1 MRDDEPTFDLSDL
14 PPLSPDLE
22 VLPPPPL
29 RLLPVPAGRGAVAS
43 LALDAATVAAAAHT
57 TNMEVLSAAKVPSLN
72 GAVPSGGAWSLDGM
86 GTMLDNLMAEQ
97 DAMLER
103 WHPSD
108 VHGIPFSGLQPSA
121 IHTGW
126 LGDAYERFSAS
137 RHVREAGGGVSSPP
151 RPRAATAIG
160 RPQPR
165 QQQQWQQQQHWQQQ
179 HSAASNERWRAFA
192 VDLSATSAAYDA
204 TSAASNGVA
213 AAAGAAAAAVAGKL
227 FEAEREGERAGE
239 RSGPISRERPDG
251 GAAASPALSPR
262 WRCAATSTSAFRAPP
277 PPTSSAAAFEAAAP
291 APSSSWLLSAALPDF
306 VAEASAAEA
315 MAMGRLGADEA
326 KPSARPRA
334 YEPVVLDR
342 AGRLSSGFVHFELAS
357 SPSSPV
363 PPSTPAP
370 PLGGGVAM
378 PLTPSAARPSTM
390 PQPPRAQDC
399 CQEWPTPQA
408 RARALLGGYAAP
420 SPGPLPP
427 PAAAQKCAAAGGVA
441 TQGTIAGIGSPGP
454 LPPPRSAAAQPE

>member
-72 GAVPSGGAWSLDGM
+72 GAAPSGGAWSLDGM

-126 LGDAYERFSAS
+126 MGDAYERFSAS

-160 RPQPR
+160 RPQLR
-165 QQQQWQQQQHWQQQ
+165 QQQQWQQQ

-239 RSGPISRERPDG
+239 RTGPISRERPDG

-277 PPTSSAAAFEAAAP
+277 PPTPSAAAFEAAAP

-326 KPSARPRA
+326 KPSARARA

-357 SPSSPV
+357 SPSPSV
-363 PPSTPAP
+363 PPSTQAP
-370 PLGGGVAM
+370 SMRLGEAR

-390 PQPPRAQDC
+390 PQPPQAHDY

-441 TQGTIAGIGSPGP
+441 TQSSKGSPGP
-454 LPPPRSAAAQPE
+454 LPPPRRSAAAQ